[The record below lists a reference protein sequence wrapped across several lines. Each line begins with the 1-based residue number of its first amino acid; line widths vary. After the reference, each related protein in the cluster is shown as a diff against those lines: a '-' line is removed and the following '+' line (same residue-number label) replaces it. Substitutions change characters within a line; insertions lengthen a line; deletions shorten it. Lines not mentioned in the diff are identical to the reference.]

1 MPKKRLLVTSVVA
14 AVVFGALVVETL
26 ETWSGNRETETPL
39 LLGTNLWLGYEPL
52 FLARD
57 LGHFDED
64 SVRLVECSSSSQ
76 VIRQFRDNTIQAAAL
91 TMDEVLLLRERGLDL
106 RVVLVM
112 DISQGGDAVLARAD
126 VQDLADLRGRKV
138 GVENSALGAFVLT
151 RALQKVDLSAQ
162 DVTIVSVEADEH
174 ELAFLS
180 QKIDAVVT
188 FDPVRNRLL
197 AAGAIQLFDSTEMP
211 NEIFDVLVVRA
222 DAWEQHQ
229 THLVTVLRGWFKAL
243 QYLEQNPDE
252 ALRSM
257 SARIKLTSEQIKQ
270 GQQGFR
276 APSLQENLSLLGGQP
291 SLLEENARRLSTV
304 MVDNRLLGKQVVLSD
319 CISAEPLM
327 EVSAR

>member
-319 CISAEPLM
+319 CISAEPLR

>member
-1 MPKKRLLVTSVVA
+1 MPRKRLSVALVVA
-14 AVVFGALVVETL
+14 AGVFAVLAIETL
-26 ETWSGNRETETPL
+26 ENWSGKRETETPL

-57 LGHFDED
+57 LGHFDEN
-64 SVRLVECSSSSQ
+64 SVRLVECASSSQ

-112 DISQGGDAVLARAD
+112 DISQGGDAIVARAD

-151 RALQKVDLSAQ
+151 RALQKVDLSVQ

-174 ELAFLS
+174 ERAFLS
-180 QKIDAVVT
+180 QKFDAVVT
-188 FDPVRNRLL
+188 FDPVRSRLL

-211 NEIFDVLVVRA
+211 NEIVDVLVVRA

-229 THLVTVLRGWFKAL
+229 SHLITVLRGWFKAL
-243 QYLEQNPDE
+243 GYFQENPDE
-252 ALRSM
+252 ALRRVSL
-257 SARIKLTSEQIKQ
+257 RIKLTPEQIRQSQK
-270 GQQGFR
+270 GLH
-276 APSLQENLSLLGGQP
+276 APNLQENLSLLGGHP
-291 SLLEENARRLSTV
+291 SPLEENAHRLSKV
-304 MVDNRLLGKQVVLSD
+304 MVDNALLGQEVVLSD
-319 CISAEPLM
+319 CISVEPLK

>member
-1 MPKKRLLVTSVVA
+1 MRRKRLSV
-14 AVVFGALVVETL
+14 ALVVVAGVFAVLAIETL
-26 ETWSGNRETETPL
+26 ENWSGKRETETPL

-57 LGHFDED
+57 LGHFDEN
-64 SVRLVECSSSSQ
+64 SVRLVECASSSQ

-112 DISQGGDAVLARAD
+112 DISQGGDAILAQGD

-151 RALQKVDLSAQ
+151 RALQKVDLSVQ

-174 ELAFLS
+174 EQTFLS

-188 FDPVRNRLL
+188 FDPVRSRLL
-197 AAGAIQLFDSTEMP
+197 AAGAIQLFDSNDMP
-211 NEIFDVLVVRA
+211 NEIVDVLVVRA

-229 THLVTVLRGWFKAL
+229 SHLITALRGWFQAL
-243 QYLEQNPDE
+243 EYLEQNPDE
-252 ALRSM
+252 ALRSV
-257 SARIKLTSEQIKQ
+257 SLRIKLTPEQIRQSQK
-270 GQQGFR
+270 GLHAPNLQQ
-276 APSLQENLSLLGGQP
+276 NLSLLAGQP
-291 SLLEENARRLSTV
+291 SPLEENAHRLSKV
-304 MVDNRLLGKQVVLSD
+304 MVDNALLGKEVVLSD